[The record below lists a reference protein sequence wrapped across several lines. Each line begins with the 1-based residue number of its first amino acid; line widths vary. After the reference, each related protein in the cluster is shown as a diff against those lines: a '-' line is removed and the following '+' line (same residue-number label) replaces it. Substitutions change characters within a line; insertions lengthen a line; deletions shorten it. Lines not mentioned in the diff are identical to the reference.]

1 MRSGSFSSDVTAVAD
16 EDWRV
21 SEEIDFK
28 LHFKVEELIGI
39 ETLSRRGSDLESNY
53 KLPEVED
60 ALDSYPEG
68 GLEAWL
74 VVLGGWCA
82 LVCTFG
88 LINSVGVFEQY
99 YVSGPL
105 MEYNQS
111 TVSWILS
118 ALVFLQIF
126 CGSIFGLMFD
136 NYGPRWLLW
145 VGSITFIFGLMML
158 SFSTEYSQ
166 IFLSQG
172 IVSAIG
178 SAAVFHAAMSSIA
191 SWFQKNRAAAYGVL
205 VTGSSFGGIFW
216 PLMMDKLIA
225 KIGFPWMMRVMSL
238 IFLFLLAFACLTVK
252 SRLPPKPRQFVLKEY
267 LDNLKDIRLAV
278 TSVAAVF
285 FMLGMFLP
293 FNYVLL
299 QAEKA
304 GFSPTLIPYLLPILN
319 AVSIFG
325 RVLSGVTADK
335 VGKFNMMVS
344 ITFVSALVCL
354 VVWIPIK
361 SVAGIIVFVAIY
373 GFASGGF
380 IGICTVCVAQI
391 SDISQIGTRV
401 GTLFAIESV
410 GALIGSPIGGAIVA
424 AQDGDYLGL
433 QLFCGCSMMIG
444 SILFVWA
451 RYIQVGFKLVK
462 V

>member
-1 MRSGSFSSDVTAVAD
+1 MRSASFSSAVTAVAD
-16 EDWRV
+16 DDWRV
-21 SEEIDFK
+21 DEEIDFK
-28 LHFKVEELIGI
+28 LHFKIEELDGI
-39 ETLSRRGSDLESNY
+39 EKLSRH
-53 KLPEVED
+53 
-60 ALDSYPEG
+60 ALDSYPDG

-105 MEYNQS
+105 KEYNQS

-145 VGSITFIFGLMML
+145 GGSVTFIFGLMML
-158 SFSTEYSQ
+158 SFSTEYYQ

-205 VTGSSFGGIFW
+205 VTGSSFGGLFW

-238 IFLFLLAFACLTVK
+238 IFMFLLAFACLTIK
-252 SRLPPKPRQFVLKEY
+252 TRLPPKPRRFVVKEY

-278 TSVAAVF
+278 TSVAAFF

-325 RVLSGVTADK
+325 RLLSGVAADK
-335 VGKFNMMVS
+335 VGRFNMMVS
-344 ITFVSALVCL
+344 LTFFSALVCL

-361 SVAGIIVFVAIY
+361 SVAGIIFFVSIF

-380 IGICTVCVAQI
+380 IGICTALVAQI

-424 AQDGDYLGL
+424 AQHGDYLGL
-433 QLFCGCSMMIG
+433 QLFCGCSMMMG

-451 RYIQVGFKLVK
+451 RYIQVGFMFTK